1 MLVNRNLKKI
11 LDVVSSDVEDT
22 TTNDEMKYL
31 VLHVT
36 EDENGSSFNTWE
48 LVTGRQAVVDAV
60 YTILKEN
67 GYYNF
72 FKSNVMS
79 DRITMDK
86 CISVYTFIRKF
97 MESGEVDM
105 SAWGI
110 ETLDDF
116 HDYIFDE
123 DKFIDDMAIQGI
135 DDVTGLTRYFNAD
148 IQHKSIFEE

>member
-1 MLVNRNLKKI
+1 MLVANKLKGIVSIVRNGEEVNAKN
-11 LDVVSSDVEDT
+11 E
-22 TTNDEMKYL
+22 EMKYL

-36 EDENGSSFNTWE
+36 EDENGAPLNTWE

-72 FKSNVMS
+72 FKSNIMS

-97 MESGEVDM
+97 MEAEEVDL

-116 HDYIFDE
+116 HDYLFEE
-123 DKFIDDMAIQGI
+123 DKFIDDMSFQGI
-135 DDVTGLTRYFNAD
+135 DDVTGLNRYYNAD